1 MDLSSENSQAIQ
13 NIDLMHISYGDWIC
27 KHKSYPSQSSA
38 HILKELNMQAWNP
51 TQVKKEEREIRAHIL
66 WELNMQAQNPTQVKK
81 EEHRIYAH
89 ILRELNIQAHH
100 TEFVHIPFENWT
112 CKHIMQISCTY
123 PMRIDHAGVV
133 EDVEIEIET
142 KVNPRQKPH

>member
-1 MDLSSENSQAIQ
+1 
-13 NIDLMHISYGDWIC
+13 
-27 KHKSYPSQSSA
+27 
-38 HILKELNMQAWNP
+38 MQAWNP
-51 TQVKKEEREIRAHIL
+51 TQVKKEERKIRAHIL
-66 WELNMQAQNPTQVKK
+66 WELNMQAQNSTQVKK